1 MCYRE
6 MLALVISLIA
16 GVALAAPDIQ
26 LDRNA
31 VSKNAANA
39 VRKQVSAPV
48 LALEM
53 SGFRIDHSGDKTY
66 WFVDLENRSDLTAN
80 KNDLEIQAYQV
91 DSRNARQEAGAVII
105 NTMPLRPRGKLHL
118 QREFPPV
125 EGLKQIVIE
134 VRDRNRKRRL
144 AMQRFDAGMR
154 ASMPLT
160 QTQEFSPVFSGKLSA
175 QIKADQQ
182 NYLWYL
188 EIRNVGNGELRLADY
203 DFRVSPSIR
212 GIRYGQEPYTD
223 VATLYQQV
231 LQPNKTFRIYLATG
245 HDSCFAG
252 DLIDI
257 GIRNKE
263 TGQVVNLLQPVDTP
277 LYRKNSDVLENKLRF
292 YDMDVRIPLKE
303 SGFPPYFNPTRQR
316 FYVRMTTWYGDRG
329 VVAVRVDH
337 LDDSLDIPLPNG
349 LQFKNFKKISLN
361 VEVYENFC
369 GREVLIKKGG
379 MFYEGANLVNMEP
392 GSKIN
397 Y

>member
-1 MCYRE
+1 MSYRG
-6 MLALVISLIA
+6 LLTIGLSLITT
-16 GVALAAPDIQ
+16 VALAAPDVK

-31 VSKNAANA
+31 VPKESATTVQKRVAA
-39 VRKQVSAPV
+39 PG

-66 WFVDLENRSDLTAN
+66 WFVDLENLSDLTAN
-80 KNDLEIQAYQV
+80 KNDLEIQGYQI
-91 DSRNARQEAGAVII
+91 DASNAKQPAGAVII
-105 NTMPLRPRGKLHL
+105 NTMPLRPREKLHL
-118 QREFPPV
+118 QREFAPV
-125 EGLKQIVIE
+125 DGLKQIVIE
-134 VRDRNRKRRL
+134 VRDRNKKRRV
-144 AMQRFDAGMR
+144 AMQRFDTGMR
-154 ASMPLT
+154 ASMPPT
-160 QTQEFSPVFSGKLSA
+160 QPQELKPVFSGKLSA

-188 EIRNVGNGELRLADY
+188 EVRNVGNGELRLADY

-212 GIRYGQEPYTD
+212 GIQYGHESYTD
-223 VATLYQQV
+223 VTTLYQQV
-231 LQPNKTFRIYLATG
+231 LQPNKSFRIYLATG
-245 HDSCFAG
+245 YDSCFAG

-263 TGQVVNLLQPVDTP
+263 TGQVVNLLQPINTP
-277 LYRKNSDVLENKLRF
+277 LYRVSSDVLENKLGF
-292 YDMDVRIPLKE
+292 NDMDIPMPLKTG
-303 SGFPPYFNPTRQR
+303 GFPPYFSQMRQI
-316 FYVRMTTWYGDRG
+316 FNVRMTTWYGDG
-329 VVAVRVDH
+329 GNVAVRVEH
-337 LDDSLDIPLPNG
+337 LDDTLNIPLPAG

-392 GSKIN
+392 GSKIS